1 MKKIT
6 KEQKYMVSIFFV
18 IITSVILFL
27 YPEIV
32 KYPYSFTSIEEK
44 KSSIEQANSQL
55 ISNETSIKQLAK
67 EKETK
72 ELEENNVNN
81 EALRLKRNI
90 NSDDFKLD
98 IPSLL
103 ISLEQKA
110 NEKSLKLN
118 IHYDKIQTVKDAGS
132 ETGGQ
137 GEAAGSKEQAAKSG
151 ANTDNK
157 EKAAGSTDGANAQTD
172 SNKQSTENK
181 TAQETVKDANGTT
194 TTEQTKTGDSANTEK
209 TVGGQPV
216 ENKENDDKASKSG
229 EFTDEDLKKGLLT
242 INGLDTTIV
251 PIVVIGSYS
260 EVRSYIK
267 YLDELG
273 LIEPSFVEL
282 ESKEKKVT
290 AKIVLNIFN
299 GEVLQ

>member
-67 EKETK
+67 EKEAT

-132 ETGGQ
+132 EISGQ
-137 GEAAGSKEQAAKSG
+137 GEDVGSKDQTANPDT
-151 ANTDNK
+151 NTDNK
-157 EKAAGSTDGANAQTD
+157 VTSENSNEKTD
-172 SNKQSTENK
+172 SNKQSAENK

-216 ENKENDDKASKSG
+216 ENKENDDKASKSD